1 MTSGQAVA
9 GPAPERAADEPLA
22 TISRRL
28 LAWTVDVVLVTALV
42 FVGVTVVDAVFGPAV
57 SFHPEAATLRDT
69 VAVDKGTVAVNAL
82 IATGLSAAYFVVP
95 WALWSGSPAQL
106 ALRLR
111 VRGGAGGEP
120 LPVGRAITRW
130 VLLFPPFATV
140 SALAAGVPLLG
151 WFVWGGALVWYVV
164 LLLTAARSETNR
176 GLHDRLSGSL
186 VCKSRAAVG

>member
-1 MTSGQAVA
+1 MTSRQALA
-9 GPAPERAADEPLA
+9 TPAPELAAEEPLA

-28 LAWTVDVVLVTALV
+28 LAWAVDVVLVTVLV
-42 FVGVTVVDAVFGPAV
+42 FVGVSLVDAVLGPAV
-57 SFHPEAATLRDT
+57 SFRPEAAALRDT
-69 VAVDKGTVAVNAL
+69 VAVDKGVVAANAL
-82 IATGLSAAYFVVP
+82 FATGLSAAYFVVP
-95 WALWSGSPAQL
+95 WALWGGSPAQL

-111 VRGGAGGEP
+111 VRGEAGGDS

-151 WFVWGGALVWYVV
+151 WFVWAGALVWYLV

-176 GLHDRLSGSL
+176 GLHDRLAGS
-186 VCKSRAAVG
+186 VVYKSRAAVG

>member
-1 MTSGQAVA
+1 MTSGQAL
-9 GPAPERAADEPLA
+9 GTPAPELAAEEPLA

-28 LAWTVDVVLVTALV
+28 LAWAVDVVLVTALV
-42 FVGVTVVDAVFGPAV
+42 FVGVSLVDAVLGPAV
-57 SFHPEAATLRDT
+57 SFRPEAAALRDT
-69 VAVDKGTVAVNAL
+69 VAVDKGVVAANAL

-95 WALWSGSPAQL
+95 WALWGGSPAQL

-111 VRGGAGGEP
+111 VRGEAGRHS

-151 WFVWGGALVWYVV
+151 WFVWAGALVWYLV

-176 GLHDRLSGSL
+176 GLHDRLAGS
-186 VCKSRAAVG
+186 VVYKSRAAVG

>member
-1 MTSGQAVA
+1 MTSSPALA
-9 GPAPERAADEPLA
+9 TPAPELAAEEPLA

-28 LAWTVDVVLVTALV
+28 LAWAVDVVFVTVLV
-42 FVGVTVVDAVFGPAV
+42 FVGVSIVDAVLGPAV
-57 SFHPEAATLRDT
+57 SFRPEAAALPDT
-69 VAVDKGTVAVNAL
+69 VAVDKGVVAADAF

-95 WALWSGSPAQL
+95 WALWGGSPVQL

-111 VRGGAGGEP
+111 VRGEAGRDL

-151 WFVWGGALVWYVV
+151 WFVWVGALVWYLV

-176 GLHDRLSGSL
+176 GLHDRLAGS
-186 VCKSRAAVG
+186 VVYKSRAAVG